1 MNPTLLDFT
10 IAIQVFSKGFLD
22 DSVVKNHLP
31 MQKLQ
36 VRFLGQ
42 ENRLEK
48 EMATQPTPVFLPRK
62 SHGQRSLGGY
72 SIWNCRRVGH
82 DLVTKQQQKQVF
94 KPLKNILFFHN
105 MW

>member
-10 IAIQVFSKGFLD
+10 IAIQVFSKGFPG

-31 MQKLQ
+31 MQELQ

-42 ENRLEK
+42 ENHLEK
-48 EMATQPTPVFLPRK
+48 KMATQPTPVFLPRK
-62 SHGQRSLGGY
+62 SHEQRSLRGY
-72 SIWNCRRVGH
+72 SIWSCRTVGH

-94 KPLKNILFFHN
+94 NTLKNILCFHN
-105 MW
+105 LW